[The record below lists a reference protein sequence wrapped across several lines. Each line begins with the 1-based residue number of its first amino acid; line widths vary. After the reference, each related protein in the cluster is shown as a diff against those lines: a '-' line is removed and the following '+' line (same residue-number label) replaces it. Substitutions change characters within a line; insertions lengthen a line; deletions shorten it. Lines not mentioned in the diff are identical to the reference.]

1 MKLTGVKLGICASD
15 QQLRGLPLSY
25 VFPTAEIRA
34 PTLGL
39 YSAGRVRLI
48 TRRLWTDIMTSDIRL
63 GVGWYIALPKLRITT
78 SCLALHA

>member
-1 MKLTGVKLGICASD
+1 MKLTGVELGICAAG
-15 QQLRGLPLSY
+15 QQLGGLARSY

-48 TRRLWTDIMTSDIRL
+48 TRRLWTDIMI
-63 GVGWYIALPKLRITT
+63 
-78 SCLALHA
+78 

>member
-1 MKLTGVKLGICASD
+1 MKLTGVKLGICATD
-15 QQLRGLPLSY
+15 QQLGGLALSY

-48 TRRLWTDIMTSDIRL
+48 TRRLWTDIMI
-63 GVGWYIALPKLRITT
+63 
-78 SCLALHA
+78 